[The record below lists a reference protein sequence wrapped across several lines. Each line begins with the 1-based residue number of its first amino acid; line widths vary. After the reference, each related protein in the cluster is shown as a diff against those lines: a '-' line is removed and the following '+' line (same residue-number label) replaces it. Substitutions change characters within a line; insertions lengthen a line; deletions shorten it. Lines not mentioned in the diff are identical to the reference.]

1 MVRKS
6 LKEIVRKQY
15 REIHLQLVPEQGET
29 ALTFAEK
36 IAEIL
41 YSYNAKII
49 RASFFGNLSQ
59 LDPTIEHIAD
69 NLAGINFPYSWI
81 EGDKC
86 AGTFIN
92 GVYIFAVSGIEVKHL
107 FNNGKIVGSY
117 FQTAEADF
125 CFLGGLYSDPAI
137 SIPGKQTE
145 NILVLADNLL
155 HQVGLSYDNTIRTW
169 FYLDNILDWYNE
181 FNKARTSFFL
191 QHDIFNKLVPASTG
205 IGGRN
210 PEGSRVGLEVTAIK
224 PKNKQFLIEKVES
237 PLQRSPAEYGSSFS
251 RAVRYSD
258 GEYSIL
264 TVSGT
269 ASINPE
275 GKTMYPDDLGKQIEL
290 SLNVVKAIMESQDF
304 KFNNII
310 RSYAYCSDKKF
321 TDPFMHYLKN
331 YFPAKYAFIC
341 SENKICRKD
350 LMFEIEVDAVKKIKL
365 NT

>member
-1 MVRKS
+1 MERKS
-6 LKEIVRKQY
+6 VREIVRKQY
-15 REIHLQLVPEQGET
+15 REIHFQLIPGPGDN
-29 ALTFAEK
+29 APAFAQK

-41 YSYNAKII
+41 DDYNAKII

-59 LDPTIEHIAD
+59 HDPTIKHLED
-69 NLAGINFPYSWI
+69 KLQGINFPYSWI

-86 AGTFIN
+86 ADTFIN

-107 FNNGKIVGSY
+107 LNEGKIVGSY
-117 FQTAEADF
+117 FQTGDADF
-125 CFLGGLYSDPAI
+125 CFLGGLYSDPAL
-137 SIPGKQTE
+137 STPGKQTE
-145 NILVLADNLL
+145 NILITADKLL
-155 HQVGLSYDNTIRTW
+155 HQAGLSYDNTIRTW
-169 FYLDNILDWYNE
+169 FYLDSILDWYNE

-210 PEGSRVGLEVTAIK
+210 PEGSRVGLELTAVK
-224 PKNKQFLIEKVES
+224 PKNKRFLIEKVES

-290 SLNVVKAIMESQDF
+290 SFNVVKAIMESQGF
-304 KFNNII
+304 TFNDII
-310 RSYAYCSDKKF
+310 RSYAYCSDKNFSNAFYQNIK
-321 TDPFMHYLKN
+321 TC
-331 YFPAKYAFIC
+331 FPGKYAFIC
-341 SENKICRKD
+341 SENKICRTD
-350 LMFEIEVDAVKKIKL
+350 LMFEIEVDAVKKNK
-365 NT
+365 T